1 MEIIP
6 VHSTGSRFYG
16 TSARLKLMTKN
27 RLFLEDRSIAKLS
40 RDFPEPVPKPT
51 LWTDDYGNVL
61 RVTAHASS
69 RLLSVSPATRG
80 HSGCD
85 AAE

>member
-6 VHSTGSRFYG
+6 VHSTGNRFYG

-51 LWTDDYGNVL
+51 L
-61 RVTAHASS
+61 
-69 RLLSVSPATRG
+69 
-80 HSGCD
+80 
-85 AAE
+85 